1 MFLKKLVVGQLGA
14 NCYIFGDDKTKEAVV
29 IDPGGNA
36 SEIIEAVKSN
46 LLKITAV
53 INTHGHFDHTFDNEA
68 LRGYSKSPLLIH
80 EDDGEMLASPPDK
93 YLKDGEVVS
102 VGSLRLKVI
111 HTPGHTRG
119 SICLECASEKIIFTG
134 DTLFAG
140 GIGRTDLPGG
150 SEKQIFSSINKK
162 LLICPDD
169 TTIYPGHGPSSTIGE
184 EKRCSPF
191 LE

>member
-1 MFLKKLVVGQLGA
+1 MFLKKMVVGQLGA

-36 SEIIEAVKSN
+36 SEIIEVIEGN

-68 LRGYSKSPLLIH
+68 LKEYSKRPLLIH
-80 EDDGEMLASPPDK
+80 EEDSEMLTSPPDK
-93 YLKDGEVVS
+93 YLKDGEVIS
-102 VGSLRLKVI
+102 VGSLGLKVI

-119 SICLECASEKIIFTG
+119 SICLECVSEKIMFTG

-150 SEKQIFSSINKK
+150 SEKQIFSSINK
-162 LLICPDD
+162 LLICSDD

-184 EKRCSPF
+184 EKRCNPF
-191 LE
+191 LK